1 MKVLRRLLGHD
12 GRFFDLLEASAK
24 EAQSSVQLLVNM
36 MKQPD
41 AGPTMDEFIQARRKD
56 KQITERISEQLCK
69 TFVTPLEREDI
80 EALAIALYK
89 VPKTVEK
96 FSEKYLLCRQ
106 HLNEIDFSRQL
117 RILEQSTDTVAQM
130 VTTLRKRPDLE
141 TVKDQNE
148 RLHDLEGEA
157 DKLIMALVVEL
168 YGGKHDPLKVIIL
181 MDLYETIEK
190 IIDRCRDAG
199 NVIFQIVLKYS

>member
-1 MKVLRRLLGHD
+1 MKVLKRLIGSD
-12 GRFFDLLEASAK
+12 ERFFDLLEASAK

-36 MKQPD
+36 MKQPE
-41 AGPTMDEFIQARRKD
+41 AVPTLTEFNQARRKD

-89 VPKTVEK
+89 IPKTVEK
-96 FSEKYLLCRQ
+96 FSEKYLLCRR
-106 HLNEIDFSRQL
+106 HLNDNDFSRQL
-117 RILEQSTDTVAQM
+117 QILERSTDTVAKM
-130 VTTLRKRPDLE
+130 VTALRKRPDLE

-148 RLHDLEGEA
+148 HLHDLEGEA
-157 DKLIMALVVEL
+157 DKLIMALNVEL
-168 YGGKHDPLKVIIL
+168 YGGQIDTLKVIIL
-181 MDLYETIEK
+181 TDLYETLEK
-190 IIDRCRDAG
+190 IIDKCRDAG